1 MFSWYLIHSKPM
13 QEALALN
20 KLQRQGFECYLP
32 LISVEKLQSKL
43 LVPVDEPL
51 FPRYFFIRLDAS
63 QQGKSWNS
71 IRYSTGV
78 SRLVSF
84 GNVPAKVDD
93 ALVLTIQA
101 QLQAL
106 SLEQAHVAPGEQLR
120 MNQEPFVG
128 REAIFQMDDGIARV
142 MVLIEILSKQVRL
155 SIEPGSLSKQ
165 A

>member
-1 MFSWYLIHSKPM
+1 MLSWYLIHSKPT
-13 QEALALN
+13 QEALALD

-32 LISVEKLQSKL
+32 LISVEKLRSKL

-71 IRYSTGV
+71 IRYTTGI

-93 ALVLTIQA
+93 ALVSTIQA
-101 QLQAL
+101 HLQAK
-106 SLEQAHVAPGEQLR
+106 SLEQVLVAPAEQLR
-120 MNQEPFVG
+120 INQGPFVG
-128 REAIFQMDDGIARV
+128 LESIYQMADGVARV
-142 MVLIEILSKQVRL
+142 MVLIEIMSKQVRL

>member
-32 LISVEKLQSKL
+32 LISVKNLQSKL

-51 FPRYFFIRLDAS
+51 FPRYFFIRLDDS

-71 IRYSTGV
+71 VRYTTCV

-84 GNVPAKVDD
+84 GNVPVNRTCKPCRWSRCTLPPVNNFA
-93 ALVLTIQA
+93 
-101 QLQAL
+101 
-106 SLEQAHVAPGEQLR
+106 
-120 MNQEPFVG
+120 
-128 REAIFQMDDGIARV
+128 
-142 MVLIEILSKQVRL
+142 
-155 SIEPGSLSKQ
+155 
-165 A
+165 

>member
-32 LISVEKLQSKL
+32 LISVKNLQSKL

-51 FPRYFFIRLDAS
+51 FPSYFFIRLDDS

-71 IRYSTGV
+71 IRYATGV

-84 GNVPAKVDD
+84 GNVPAKVDH
-93 ALVLTIQA
+93 ALVLTIQSH
-101 QLQAL
+101 LQAL
-106 SLEQAHVAPGEQLR
+106 SLEQVRVAPGEQLR
-120 MNQEPFVG
+120 ITQGPFAGLETVY
-128 REAIFQMDDGIARV
+128 QMGNGIARV
-142 MVLIEILSKQVRL
+142 MVLIEIISKQVRL

>member
-32 LISVEKLQSKL
+32 LISVKNLQSKL

-51 FPRYFFIRLDAS
+51 FPRYFFIRLDDS

-71 IRYSTGV
+71 VRYTTGV

-84 GNVPAKVDD
+84 GNVPVKVDD
-93 ALVLTIQA
+93 ALVLAIQSH
-101 QLQAL
+101 LQAL
-106 SLEQAHVAPGEQLR
+106 PLEQVHVAPGEQLR
-120 MNQEPFVG
+120 MNQGPFVG
-128 REAIFQMDDGIARV
+128 LEAIFQMDDGIARL
-142 MVLIEILSKQVRL
+142 MVLIEIMSKQVRL

>member
-32 LISVEKLQSKL
+32 LVSVKNLQSKL
-43 LVPVDEPL
+43 LMPVDEPL

-71 IRYSTGV
+71 IRYTAGV

-93 ALVLTIQA
+93 ALVLTIQSH
-101 QLQAL
+101 LQAL

-120 MNQEPFVG
+120 ITQGPFAG
-128 REAIFQMDDGIARV
+128 LEAVYQMGNGIARV
-142 MVLIEILSKQVRL
+142 MVLIEIISKQVRL

>member
-20 KLQRQGFECYLP
+20 KLQGQGFECYLP
-32 LISVEKLQSKL
+32 LISVKNLQSKL

-51 FPRYFFIRLDAS
+51 FPRYFFIRMDAS

-71 IRYSTGV
+71 VRYTTGV

-93 ALVLTIQA
+93 ALVLTIQSH
-101 QLQAL
+101 LQTL
-106 SLEQAHVAPGEQLR
+106 SLEQVHVAPGEQLR
-120 MNQEPFVG
+120 MNQGPFAG
-128 REAIFQMDDGIARV
+128 LEAVYQMGNGIARV
-142 MVLIEILSKQVRL
+142 MVLIEIISKQVRL

>member
-32 LISVEKLQSKL
+32 LISVKNLQSKL

-51 FPRYFFIRLDAS
+51 FPRYFFKRLDDS

-71 IRYSTGV
+71 VRYTTGV

-101 QLQAL
+101 QLQAQPL
-106 SLEQAHVAPGEQLR
+106 DLVLAAPGEQLHI
-120 MNQEPFVG
+120 NQGPFVG
-128 REAIFQMDDGIARV
+128 LESIYQMPDGIARV
-142 MVLIEILSKQVRL
+142 MVLIEIISKQVRL

>member
-1 MFSWYLIHSKPM
+1 MLSWYLIHSKPM
-13 QEALALN
+13 QEALALD
-20 KLQRQGFECYLP
+20 KLQRHGFECYLP

-63 QQGKSWNS
+63 QEGKSWNS

-93 ALVLTIQA
+93 ALVLTIQSH
-101 QLQAL
+101 LQAL
-106 SLEQAHVAPGEQLR
+106 SLEQVHVAPGEQLR

-128 REAIFQMDDGIARV
+128 LEAIFQMDDGIARV

>member
-1 MFSWYLIHSKPM
+1 MFSWYLIHIKPM

-32 LISVEKLQSKL
+32 LISVKNLQSKH

-51 FPRYFFIRLDAS
+51 FPRYFFIRLDTS

-71 IRYSTGV
+71 VRYTTGV

-93 ALVLTIQA
+93 ALVLTIQSH
-101 QLQAL
+101 LQAL
-106 SLEQAHVAPGEQLR
+106 SLEQVHVAPGEQLR
-120 MNQEPFVG
+120 MNQGPFAG
-128 REAIFQMDDGIARV
+128 LEAVYQMGNGIARV
-142 MVLIEILSKQVRL
+142 MVLIEIISKQVRL